1 MHIYVTKINICF
13 FFILIEKANAI
24 CNIGNLIFSNI
35 ISWQWEK
42 QNIVLKRI
50 WARGTTHS
58 DESAFDLLL
67 FMWNLVRVRDVR
79 DLKCSL
85 KLYWPR
91 VKWLEEARR
100 NVNKLRGISNHG
112 VLFLIPPHYT
122 VPIYTEP
129 RVKHVYARIVFTVK

>member
-1 MHIYVTKINICF
+1 MIILEYVYTITNSVKHFVCTFMLRKLIFVF
-13 FFILIEKANAI
+13 FSILIEKANAI

-79 DLKCSL
+79 DLK
-85 KLYWPR
+85 W
-91 VKWLEEARR
+91 A
-100 NVNKLRGISNHG
+100 H
-112 VLFLIPPHYT
+112 
-122 VPIYTEP
+122 
-129 RVKHVYARIVFTVK
+129 